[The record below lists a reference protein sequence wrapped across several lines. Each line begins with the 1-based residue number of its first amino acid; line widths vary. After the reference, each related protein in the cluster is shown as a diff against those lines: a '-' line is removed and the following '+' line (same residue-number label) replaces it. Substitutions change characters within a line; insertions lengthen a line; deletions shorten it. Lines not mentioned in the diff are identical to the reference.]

1 MANEVVQDQQLKGM
15 SFLEKAKELGHRGR
29 QAEKEERLAKREEER
44 LAKKEERQA
53 EKEKRLAKREEERL
67 AKKEAANGL
76 FSFVIP
82 RDKWMANREAARAER
97 LAKKEANKSNERPL
111 PLRVQ
116 HLRKEPKIVEEVKMP
131 VPKKVPS
138 VNMGISLAL
147 LKVAMNEPE
156 YNFCQ
161 VMSFRNA
168 SDAIRKLEWEV
179 TNGSELAKGA
189 KKIKGVG
196 KGIAALI
203 DEYLETGEMTRN
215 TNTKTSSVKHTE
227 TSVENSIDESD
238 DESDES
244 YDTDDVSSYNTEDDE
259 SDEEELEQ
267 DVEQELE
274 QDVEPFE
281 HDGNY
286 YFIDAEDMV
295 YDPYD
300 TITPEWW
307 YDREHDKLITII

>member
-1 MANEVVQDQQLKGM
+1 
-15 SFLEKAKELGHRGR
+15 
-29 QAEKEERLAKREEER
+29 
-44 LAKKEERQA
+44 
-53 EKEKRLAKREEERL
+53 
-67 AKKEAANGL
+67 
-76 FSFVIP
+76 
-82 RDKWMANREAARAER
+82 
-97 LAKKEANKSNERPL
+97 
-111 PLRVQ
+111 
-116 HLRKEPKIVEEVKMP
+116 
-131 VPKKVPS
+131 
-138 VNMGISLAL
+138 
-147 LKVAMNEPE
+147 MNEPE
-156 YNFCQ
+156 YNYCQ
-161 VMSFRNA
+161 VVSFQNA
-168 SDAIRKLEWEV
+168 SHAISKLEWEV

-215 TNTKTSSVKHTE
+215 TKTSSVKHTE

-238 DESDES
+238 ECDDESDES
-244 YDTDDVSSYNTEDDE
+244 YDTDDVSSYNTQDDE
-259 SDEEELEQ
+259 SDEE
-267 DVEQELE
+267 ELE